1 MPAGPGVPPSTAHR
15 AAMSAA
21 PSVAPSA
28 ALLAAPPVAT
38 STPSSAVPSARQRQH
53 HLHHGSRLQ
62 HGRRAVS
69 CSVSGASAVGLT
81 ASGDASWDPS
91 VGSREDGVGG
101 VIDSCA
107 IGHVARDITQRCP
120 QLRRPGRLF
129 CAASWRPAAPPVAF
143 AAALPVWRAATVIVQ
158 LCYECAFGR
167 LYRQPTSPLHHQLH
181 HQLHFQPRCC

>member
-1 MPAGPGVPPSTAHR
+1 M
-15 AAMSAA
+15 
-21 PSVAPSA
+21 
-28 ALLAAPPVAT
+28 
-38 STPSSAVPSARQRQH
+38 
-53 HLHHGSRLQ
+53 
-62 HGRRAVS
+62 S
-69 CSVSGASAVGLT
+69 CSVSGASTVGLT

-143 AAALPVWRAATVIVQ
+143 AAALPVWRAATVIAQ

-181 HQLHFQPRCC
+181 HQLHFQPRCCLQGSGYAVEAGRLLRAASCTAILAVYDAQHVATWRGP